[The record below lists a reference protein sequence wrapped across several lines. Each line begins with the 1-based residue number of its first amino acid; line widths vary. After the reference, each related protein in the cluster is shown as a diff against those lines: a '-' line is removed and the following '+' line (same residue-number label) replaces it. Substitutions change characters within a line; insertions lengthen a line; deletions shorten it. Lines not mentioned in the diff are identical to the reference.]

1 MEGLG
6 YVLEQFQYTLF
17 LLIVEGLVVWRLV
30 EDGTG
35 DGGELLWMVFL
46 ELFTLLL
53 DFVDLLQVLVLVF
66 S

>member
-17 LLIVEGLVVWRLV
+17 LLIVEGLVVWGLV